1 MVSGVQ
7 GNSLQKQDL
16 LLKPCVTHYEIAIL
30 SSGLAPGV
38 LNLVADGLAGWVKV
52 DTRNDHSV
60 SHCRV
65 ADLEAVGFA
74 QPELDIKGIL
84 PKANEMMSDQK

>member
-1 MVSGVQ
+1 VVSRVQ
-7 GNSLQKQDL
+7 ANSLGKQDL

-38 LNLVADGLAGWVKV
+38 LDFVADRLAGWVKV

-60 SHCRV
+60 SHCRI

-74 QPELDIKGIL
+74 QP
-84 PKANEMMSDQK
+84 